1 MFDGPWRAAVDEKTA
16 PVGLWLH
23 RHHVT
28 ADVLTGLGLASAS
41 GCAVAIAFGA
51 FPLAL
56 GLLVLTG
63 LGDLLDG
70 PVARA
75 GGMTSTRGAFF
86 DSVVDRLVDMILM
99 LGVAAYLISH
109 HRGFLV
115 LLPFGIAIVT
125 SLISYQ
131 RAKAESLGLEA
142 RGGLMERGERLTLLG
157 VSLLSP
163 VIFVPVLWALFVL
176 TAMTALGRF
185 WKVWKAASI
194 TVPPRTRRP
203 RGAGFEARWHGRP
216 VETLTTRWKARGGKE
231 LISRGTEH
239 KRRRLGV
246 RKPTRG

>member
-1 MFDGPWRAAVDEKTA
+1 MFDDPWRAAVDERTA
-16 PVGLWLH
+16 PVGIWLH
-23 RHHVT
+23 GHGVT
-28 ADVLTGLGLASAS
+28 ADVLTCLGLVSATACAISIGLG
-41 GCAVAIAFGA
+41 C

-75 GGMTSTRGAFF
+75 AGTTSSRGAFF
-86 DSVVDRLVDMILM
+86 DSVVDRFVDMVLL
-99 LGVAAYLISH
+99 LGAAGYLLSRH
-109 HRGFLV
+109 EGPLV

-125 SLISYQ
+125 ALVSYQ

-163 VIFVPVLWALFVL
+163 VIFVAVLWVLFVL
-176 TAMTALGRF
+176 TTMTALGRF
-185 WKVWKAASI
+185 WRIWNAADV
-194 TVPPRTRRP
+194 TAPPRTRRP

-216 VETLTTRWKARGGKE
+216 VERPTDRLTDRRMMHREMMTVHAPW
-231 LISRGTEH
+231 
-239 KRRRLGV
+239 RRL
-246 RKPTRG
+246 P